1 MTEQAPQGVDPHI
14 PNAARMYDYFLGG
27 KDNFQADRD
36 LAELVLSAVP
46 ETRDGT
52 RENRALMGRFVRYLC
67 EQGITQF
74 LDLGSGLPAQENVH
88 EVALRH
94 TPDARVVYVDN
105 DPVVATHGRALL
117 ADPDRVAMV
126 LGDVRRPKEI
136 LANPEVRALLDF
148 ERPVAVLMMFIL
160 HLIPDEDDP
169 NAFVAAYREA
179 MAPGSYLA
187 ISHVGSDSHS
197 ELTDRVVEFYQ
208 RANMPFR
215 PRPGKEIAAFFGDF
229 EFIPPGYLANGI
241 GPELG
246 WPYLDRDV
254 PIFLDADM
262 SRMGY
267 AGIAR
272 KP

>member
-1 MTEQAPQGVDPHI
+1 MTEEAPQGVDPHI

-27 KDNFQADRD
+27 KDNFQADRE
-36 LAELVLSAVP
+36 LADLVLSVVP

-52 RENRALMGRFVRYLC
+52 RENRALIGRFVRYLC

-88 EVALRH
+88 EVALMH
-94 TPDARVVYVDN
+94 APEARVVYVDS

-117 ADPDRVAMV
+117 ADPERVAMV
-126 LGDVRRPKEI
+126 LGDVRRPTEI
-136 LANPEVRALLDF
+136 LAHPEVRALLDF
-148 ERPVAVLMMFIL
+148 DRPVALLMMFLL

-169 NAFVAAYREA
+169 HGCVAAYRDA
-179 MAPGSYLA
+179 LAPGSYLA

-197 ELTDRVVEFYQ
+197 SLTDRVSQFYE
-208 RANMPFR
+208 RANLPFR
-215 PRPGKEIAAFFGDF
+215 PRPGEEISAFFGDF

-241 GPELG
+241 APDLP
-246 WPYLDRDV
+246 WPYIEPGS
-254 PIFLDADM
+254 PIFLDEDLA
-262 SRMGY
+262 RMGY